1 MRLCSRKGSKMTRSN
16 ACSDSSGADLPR
28 LRSLLDRPE
37 LARIMRAVRT
47 GLERGGAER
56 VSIPDPTEQER
67 RALDELL
74 GRKPSTGARLV
85 LSLGQLEDTLRRA
98 GLAPDLRSAVESLGG
113 PLRNPSLEREE
124 RERVWRR
131 VFDSQSAEVERLGA
145 GAWLAALEREGLLKR
160 LAGQVPAQAETLLS
174 QALGVLRCLPQRGK
188 TLSALAAECLGDAH
202 GLDEGRPVATLV
214 RRALNANE
222 QSDSSD
228 ALWASA
234 GVLVGGGI
242 TSSVLAL
249 NLRVETGGA
258 TASIV
263 DAAAGS
269 GEPIYLTL
277 RQLLRDPP
285 VWAPCETPVSI
296 CENPAVVAEAANAL
310 GLDCAPLVCTRG
322 QLSAAVVT
330 LLNQLARAGATLR
343 YHGDFD
349 WPGIRIANSITARHG
364 AAPWRMGAADYLEA
378 SDSGKPLT
386 EDSVI
391 PAWDPELGESMRTRG
406 QIIEEERVIQ
416 ALLTDLD
423 SRSILNQCP
432 APRS

>member
-1 MRLCSRKGSKMTRSN
+1 MTRSK
-16 ACSDSSGADLPR
+16 ACSDPSGVDLPQ

-37 LARIMRAVRT
+37 LSRILRAVRT

-74 GRKPSTGARLV
+74 GRRPSTGARLV

-98 GLAPDLRSAVESLGG
+98 DLAQDLRSAVEALGG
-113 PLRNPSLEREE
+113 PLRNPSREREE
-124 RERVWRR
+124 RERGWRR
-131 VFDSQSAEVERLGA
+131 VFDSQGVEAERLGA
-145 GAWLAALEREGLLKR
+145 SAWLAALEREGLLKR
-160 LAGQVPAQAETLLS
+160 LAGQDPVLAERLLS
-174 QALGVLRCLPQRGK
+174 QALGVLQCLPQRGK

-214 RRALNANE
+214 RRALNADD
-222 QSDSSD
+222 QSESSD

-285 VWAPCETPVSI
+285 VWAPCATPISI

-310 GLDCAPLVCTRG
+310 GPGCAPLICTRG
-322 QLSAAVVT
+322 QPSAAVVT
-330 LLNQLARAGATLR
+330 LLNQLAAAGIRLR

-349 WPGIRIANSITARHG
+349 WPGIRIANGIIGRHG
-364 AAPWRMGAADYLEA
+364 AIPWRMGAADYLEA
-378 SDSGKPLT
+378 ADSGKSLT
-386 EDSVI
+386 EDAV
-391 PAWDPELGESMRTRG
+391 AADWDPELGRAMQERG
-406 QIIEEERVIQ
+406 QVIEEERVIRD
-416 ALLTDLD
+416 LLVDLD
-423 SRSILNQCP
+423 SGAGGGSRHG
-432 APRS
+432 R

>member
-1 MRLCSRKGSKMTRSN
+1 MTRSK
-16 ACSDSSGADLPR
+16 ACSEPSGVDLPR

-37 LARIMRAVRT
+37 LARILRAVRT

-56 VSIPDPTEQER
+56 VSIADPTEQER

-74 GRKPSTGARLV
+74 GRKPSTGARLG

-98 GLAPDLRSAVESLGG
+98 GLAPDLRSSVEALGG
-113 PLRNPSLEREE
+113 PLRNPSWERDE
-124 RERVWRR
+124 RERAWRR
-131 VFDSQSAEVERLGA
+131 VFDSQGAKAERLGA

-160 LAGQVPAQAETLLS
+160 LAGQDHARAETLLS
-174 QALGVLRCLPQRGK
+174 HALGVLRCLPQRGK

-214 RRALNANE
+214 RRALNDDA
-222 QSDSSD
+222 QPDSSD

-285 VWAPCETPVSI
+285 AWAPCAMPVSI

-310 GLDCAPLVCTRG
+310 GSDCAPLICTRG
-322 QLSAAVVT
+322 QPSAAVVT
-330 LLNQLARAGATLR
+330 LLNQLAAAGIRLR

-349 WPGIRIANSITARHG
+349 WPGIRIANGIIGRHG
-364 AAPWRMGAADYLEA
+364 AIPWRMGAADYLEA
-378 SDSGKPLT
+378 ADSGKSLT
-386 EDSVI
+386 EDTVV
-391 PAWDPELGESMRTRG
+391 ADWDPELGRAMQERG
-406 QIIEEERVIQ
+406 QVIEEERVLQ
-416 ALLTDLD
+416 TLLTDLD
-423 SRSILNQCP
+423 VRVDSS
-432 APRS
+432 ASHE